1 MMPERLQGGNAAA
14 IPGLLPEGL
23 LKIPVLF
30 FACCLAGLPLFG
42 SSYLLDVANRTC
54 IAVIGALGLNILT
67 GFTGQISLG
76 NAAFMA
82 IGAFATGYIGTKTGL
97 NTIFAIPL
105 AGLVTALLGM
115 VIGIPSLRLKG
126 LYLAMATLAAHF
138 IVEFSVIRW
147 ESVTGGVNG
156 MSIPA
161 PAVAGYALDSDS
173 RIFWLVYP
181 LTIAAIIF
189 CLNIFRT
196 RTGRAFIA
204 IRDQETAAS
213 VMGIDVF
220 RFKLASFGLSSFLVG
235 MSGAL
240 MACQAKIISPENFP
254 ITLAIDALGMIIIGG
269 LGSVAGSVLGAILLT
284 LLPEGLRL
292 AATALSGQFPAL
304 VTMLASLKE
313 LVFSLLVICF
323 LIFQPHGMAAWW
335 HRLSR
340 ASAVKSAGNKTQE
353 EVYDESF

>member
-1 MMPERLQGGNAAA
+1 MTTASNVTVNPAG
-14 IPGLLPEGL
+14 IPGLLPQGM

-30 FACCLAGLPLFG
+30 FTVCLFALPLSG

-54 IAVIGALGLNILT
+54 IAVIGALGLNVLT

-82 IGAFATGYIGTKTGL
+82 IGAFATGYLGTKTGM

-138 IVEFSVIRW
+138 IVEFVVIRW

-161 PAVAGYALDSDS
+161 PALGGIILDSDNKL
-173 RIFWLVYP
+173 FLLVYP
-181 LTIAAIIF
+181 LTIVAIVF
-189 CLNIFRT
+189 CLNVFRT
-196 RTGRAFIA
+196 RTGRAFVA
-204 IRDQETAAS
+204 IRDQEVAAA

-220 RFKLASFGLSSFLVG
+220 RFKLASFALSSFLVG
-235 MSGAL
+235 IAGAL

-269 LGSVAGSVLGAILLT
+269 LGSVAGSVLGAALLT

-292 AATALSGQFPAL
+292 AATALSGQFPSL

-313 LVFSLLVICF
+313 LVFSMLVICF
-323 LIFQPHGMAAWW
+323 LIFQPHGMAVWW
-335 HRLSR
+335 RKI
-340 ASAVKSAGNKTQE
+340 ASGAVRTVTGKEPQK
-353 EVYDESF
+353 EV